1 MIRVLVRGEKGKPEA
16 GQRGGGQVT
25 MKTGAGECSREHG
38 EPQEL
43 VEAGRTLIS
52 GRGNKPDMPDSFRR
66 CQVYHNIYVTSG
78 IPSRLKCMLL
88 LLLFHDTLFLYPF
101 DKFTTLYYNEFF
113 QNLFLLQKLYVNFFD
128 TLK

>member
-1 MIRVLVRGEKGKPEA
+1 MKLVKMRIEWTLNPMIRVLVRGEKGKPEA

-52 GRGNKPDMPDSFRR
+52 GRGNKPDI
-66 CQVYHNIYVTSG
+66 V
-78 IPSRLKCMLL
+78 
-88 LLLFHDTLFLYPF
+88 
-101 DKFTTLYYNEFF
+101 
-113 QNLFLLQKLYVNFFD
+113 
-128 TLK
+128 